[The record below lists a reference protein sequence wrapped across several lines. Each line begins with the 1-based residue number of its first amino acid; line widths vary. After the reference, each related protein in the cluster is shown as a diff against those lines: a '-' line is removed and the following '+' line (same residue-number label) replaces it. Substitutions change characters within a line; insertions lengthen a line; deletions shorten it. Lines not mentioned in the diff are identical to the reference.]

1 MVVKY
6 VSSLRSFPN
15 TMDVKVKL
23 ELRPLSKLSKGK
35 YIIGHFVVA
44 IALVPQRFFAR
55 NHSYENV
62 CHLHVIL
69 RKSNS
74 FSSKNFC
81 TRTSLE
87 VDAKAIRNWT
97 YRIV

>member
-15 TMDVKVKL
+15 TMDVKVKV

-55 NHSYENV
+55 NHSYV
-62 CHLHVIL
+62 
-69 RKSNS
+69 
-74 FSSKNFC
+74 SSACYFKKIKLIF
-81 TRTSLE
+81 
-87 VDAKAIRNWT
+87 I
-97 YRIV
+97 

>member
-15 TMDVKVKL
+15 TMDVKVKG

-44 IALVPQRFFAR
+44 IALVPRDSSPGTT
-55 NHSYENV
+55 HMKV
-62 CHLHVIL
+62 CVICML
-69 RKSNS
+69 
-74 FSSKNFC
+74 F
-81 TRTSLE
+81 
-87 VDAKAIRNWT
+87 
-97 YRIV
+97 